1 MVSAGEKKTAYF
13 YKINQDFNQDSMDDN
28 EVHCDAFFSNS
39 YQVSKLDF
47 GDHYLWLMKTRMEY
61 ERKFK
66 NVITRDS
73 VHDSRDCFVYPSD
86 AETI

>member
-13 YKINQDFNQDSMDDN
+13 YKINKEFNNDITNDD

-39 YQVSKLDF
+39 YQVSNSDF
-47 GDHYLWLMKTRMEY
+47 GEHYTWLMKTRMEY
-61 ERKFK
+61 EKK
-66 NVITRDS
+66 VMNVKTRES
-73 VHDSRDCFVYPSD
+73 AHSSRDCFLYPSD